1 MKISYQI
8 LCKNEDES
16 LEKLINLLLNHVD
29 LNDEINICRD
39 LLGENPKTKQI
50 LTKYSKTERVNVYER
65 EITHTIHNQ
74 KNWLATK
81 ANGDYLFYL
90 DADEL
95 LDPAF
100 LQNLKPI
107 LENNS
112 NIDTYFLPRTNI
124 VIGLTEE
131 YRQSRGWNVD
141 EKGRINWPDVQDRI
155 FKNDGKIKYNEIPH
169 GRLINF
175 KEYATLP
182 LEDVYA
188 IYHEKTMGKQESDNA
203 WHDNKERELGLRK

>member
-141 EKGRINWPDVQDRI
+141 EKGRIN
-155 FKNDGKIKYNEIPH
+155 
-169 GRLINF
+169 
-175 KEYATLP
+175 
-182 LEDVYA
+182 
-188 IYHEKTMGKQESDNA
+188 
-203 WHDNKERELGLRK
+203 